1 MRYLLTGAEMT
12 KADHYTSEVI
22 GIPSLVLMERAAL
35 GVADEIEKRFPEKV
49 RVTVLA
55 GRGNNGADAIAAG
68 RLLTGHRCPH
78 SLLSFQTKS
87 TLLWPVP
94 AAAAGRLLRSPEHA
108 EGSPGHT

>member
-68 RLLTGHRCPH
+68 RLLTDRGYPVSFFVSPSRSSFSSRSASKISCMRIPR
-78 SLLSFQTKS
+78 LSREIIS
-87 TLLWPVP
+87 EW
-94 AAAAGRLLRSPEHA
+94 
-108 EGSPGHT
+108 